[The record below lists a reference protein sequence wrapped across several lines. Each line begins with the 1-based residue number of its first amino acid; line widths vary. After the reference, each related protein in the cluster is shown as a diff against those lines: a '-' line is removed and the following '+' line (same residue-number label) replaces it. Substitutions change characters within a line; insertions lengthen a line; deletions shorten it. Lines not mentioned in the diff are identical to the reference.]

1 MFHCAAIDAL
11 LVNDAVVDAAFT
23 VQIDEWR
30 GRRSVKAML
39 ETVAPAR
46 SCCALEACLDPD
58 AVSFTAD
65 LFAEAEGEPDLAAA
79 DEAPSR
85 RCRSGAPP
93 RPVGGDGPARPGRPG
108 GGHCEGHHR
117 RPPAASGPARDSRS
131 AAGGEVHLRRHGHG
145 ARQVAVL
152 PNLRR
157 LPRAD
162 RPCRE
167 PVHLPLAGAHRRPGV
182 PSAGEPRALRYRERR
197 HHRRVDARGARGGVR
212 GAGRREPRYRA
223 HHAGVPHV
231 PHRRAGG
238 LGARRVRR
246 RGRGAPHRTGQGPA
260 SAWPTPSST
269 GR

>member
-1 MFHCAAIDAL
+1 MARPPLGEGHAGNRGAGAQL
-11 LVNDAVVDAAFT
+11 LRFGGLPRPGCRVVH
-23 VQIDEWR
+23 
-30 GRRSVKAML
+30 RRSVRRGGRG
-39 ETVAPAR
+39 AR
-46 SCCALEACLDPD
+46 SC
-58 AVSFTAD
+58 
-65 LFAEAEGEPDLAAA
+65 G
-79 DEAPSR
+79 SR
-85 RCRSGAPP
+85 RGARAGAARSGAPP
-93 RPVGGDGPARPGRPG
+93 RPVGGDGPPRPGWPG

-117 RPPAASGPARDSRS
+117 RPPTASGPARDSRS
-131 AAGGEVHLRRHGHG
+131 VAGGEVHLRRHGHG

-182 PSAGEPRALRYRERR
+182 PSADEPRALRYRERR
-197 HHRRVDARGARGGVR
+197 HYRRIDARGARGGVR

-246 RGRGAPHRTGQGPA
+246 RGRGAPHRTGQGRPA
-260 SAWPTPSST
+260 RGLHPARPGADPARRPR
-269 GR
+269 GARGDRHG